1 MSSTPA
7 LRNGVLKHSLLLWL
21 PLWAGGTREAA
32 LAALHLFVH
41 PGEGEGALGLA
52 PSPPPVSRWSGGGLA
67 GYAPAARDDERGHG
81 AAPSQSSCLA

>member
-52 PSPPPVSRWSGGGLA
+52 PPPP
-67 GYAPAARDDERGHG
+67 
-81 AAPSQSSCLA
+81 APSLPLERWWPGWLCACCQG